1 MGAPWFNRQDDLN
14 DVIEDGIYQVPIGS
28 AVHLGF
34 PAKDAGSIVS
44 ENSPPYTRYKAVAD
58 YTDTTGVAQCLGVSE
73 NSILESLP
81 APQLR
86 NIEWRHLPRD
96 VALVKRGVRLMRNKD
111 PARGT
116 VNDSS
121 RVAPTLGG
129 FQIWQTSMQKLGV
142 LKRGP
147 CAYDELGMI
156 AIDIDNVQ
164 S

>member
-1 MGAPWFNRQDDLN
+1 MGILFNRQDDLN
-14 DVIEDGIYQVPIGS
+14 DVVESGIYQVPIGS
-28 AVHLGF
+28 AVHLGY

-44 ENSPPYTRYKAVAD
+44 VDNPPYTRYKAVAD
-58 YTDTTGVAQCLGVSE
+58 YTDTTDVAQVLGVSE
-73 NSILESLP
+73 NTILESLP
-81 APQLR
+81 HPSLR

-96 VALVKRGVRLMRNKD
+96 VTLVKRGVRLMRNKD
-111 PARGT
+111 PAQAT

-129 FQIWQTSMQKLGV
+129 FQKWQTGMQKLGV

-156 AIDIDNVQ
+156 AVDIDNVQ
-164 S
+164 V